1 MRFRS
6 IPRVDPIDAAL
17 KFSGVAL
24 AGGSLVFASSMILA
38 PDRTP
43 AINGIEHLAI
53 YAKPARHVAIR
64 QPKPGAPAAPNID
77 YTPTGSTRKS
87 LPPSIMIGYEFL
99 EGSPTSALI
108 RLPSGRVMR
117 VARGQPIAGLGAV
130 TAIRQQQ
137 SKWVV
142 VTQAGSIRER

>member
-1 MRFRS
+1 MRLRS
-6 IPRVDPIDAAL
+6 IPRADPIDAAL

-24 AGGSLVFASSMILA
+24 AGGSLVFALSMMST

-43 AINGIEHLAI
+43 GINGMEHLAI

-64 QPKPGAPAAPNID
+64 QPAPAAPNID

-99 EGSPTSALI
+99 EGSPTGALI

-117 VARGQPIAGLGAV
+117 VAPGQPIAGLGAV
-130 TAIRQQQ
+130 TAIRQRQG
-137 SKWVV
+137 KWVV

>member
-43 AINGIEHLAI
+43 GINGMEHLAI

-64 QPKPGAPAAPNID
+64 QPASAAPNID